1 MWLAYDIIKGRC
13 FPTCNVWRCFRAN
26 KTRFNIFQN
35 GSKNFAPIDQSGRI
49 PPVNREARVR
59 VIEFV
64 QASIS
69 HSLSSRRAPLLFTS
83 VLAAGCVCVA
93 QNRDHKNK
101 EKNLKIVLEEKLVQI
116 TCQICDLPFSLVHLL
131 AALYSSQTILEWFFF
146 SSYFMFYGGV
156 GCLALIFGWFC
167 RSLWVGINEKIW
179 GKKNKTLCYLLGATG
194 WMASPPHRNKAIPR
208 QFSQNHRFKLKPGV
222 IHHRLGWFSSK
233 ECRQVRLIGTLE
245 ECFGGAVGCVL
256 LSPTSD
262 HTGCRGCSIGNFRCC
277 ICFLCFFFL
286 SWLYAWLVETRVLH

>member
-1 MWLAYDIIKGRC
+1 MLALGISTGMRLEFDKQMWLAYDIIKGRC
-13 FPTCNVWRCFRAN
+13 FPTCKVWRCSAAI
-26 KTRFNIFQN
+26 KPRFNIFQN

-49 PPVNREARVR
+49 PPVSREARVR

-83 VLAAGCVCVA
+83 VLAARCVCVA

-146 SSYFMFYGGV
+146 HLNSCFMEGSAAWLWS
-156 GCLALIFGWFC
+156 LAGFVALCGLESMRKFEKKKTKLFVTCWVLPDGWH
-167 RSLWVGINEKIW
+167 
-179 GKKNKTLCYLLGATG
+179 
-194 WMASPPHRNKAIPR
+194 HRNKAIPR
-208 QFSQNHRFKLKPGV
+208 QFFPKP
-222 IHHRLGWFSSK
+222 
-233 ECRQVRLIGTLE
+233 
-245 ECFGGAVGCVL
+245 
-256 LSPTSD
+256 
-262 HTGCRGCSIGNFRCC
+262 
-277 ICFLCFFFL
+277 
-286 SWLYAWLVETRVLH
+286 